1 MARKI
6 FDDQRDEILT
16 RVLAFREP
24 TKDISGALNISCS
37 VITRTVATFR
47 AVQDMDWKELVRLFG
62 TSTPGITTLD
72 WAARRAR
79 VKIPADVFDECKRLA
94 DEKTGAA
101 TRARNA
107 QETEKPEPA
116 KPEPKP
122 EPPKVAAPETAPT
135 GPKIHIPAASAETG
149 WQTRIKVQPD
159 KVCMMVYFNGMEV
172 VQGWS
177 KVKGDKELDL
187 MQSISYAAHMCY
199 KIVEQ
204 KKLGGR

>member
-1 MARKI
+1 MKVTDEMRDNILLKVSVMGLSQSDAARELGCSTSVVSRVMNVFRLVKEQR
-6 FDDQRDEILT
+6 FDELRDWAESVNASAGSLEWAAKRT
-16 RVLAFREP
+16 RTELPAGYVENIRDLQSGRKLALQKKREP
-24 TKDISGALNISCS
+24 N
-37 VITRTVATFR
+37 
-47 AVQDMDWKELVRLFG
+47 
-62 TSTPGITTLD
+62 
-72 WAARRAR
+72 
-79 VKIPADVFDECKRLA
+79 
-94 DEKTGAA
+94 
-101 TRARNA
+101 
-107 QETEKPEPA
+107 
-116 KPEPKP
+116 PEPKP

-135 GPKIHIPAASAETG
+135 GPKTFIPAPSAELG